1 MRRPCLC
8 SATPYLLP
16 NAVRLQHVNYGQTD
30 SIKVCLPRSGFVQ
43 QVQPVGGRKGQSDL
57 TDPSDVNALIPITI
71 APPDSQ
77 ADSHYFTI
85 LVKSHMGR
93 KMARAKKTTTT
104 VSETIRMGP
113 MASDSPLVA
122 YSTSSS

>member
-43 QVQPVGGRKGQSDL
+43 QVRYNTMDIWTDEIGGYD
-57 TDPSDVNALIPITI
+57 SDVYEYEVGKNHRP
-71 APPDSQ
+71 
-77 ADSHYFTI
+77 
-85 LVKSHMGR
+85 K
-93 KMARAKKTTTT
+93 
-104 VSETIRMGP
+104 RM
-113 MASDSPLVA
+113 
-122 YSTSSS
+122 